1 MSETN
6 TNTNGTNTNTNGTNA
21 DTNVQSNGNNNNA
34 QKNDN
39 TNQQTGTQ
47 QNNNVDVEKVKGD
60 AVAEYLKYLGVE
72 DSESL
77 QAIVKKAKEDEEAN
91 KTDLQKKDD
100 ALTETTKEL
109 VTEREARVIAEA
121 KLSAIQLGAKP
132 ELVDDLVI
140 VAKAKVTKEK
150 DINAVIAEMKDSTNG
165 KIYFVTS
172 DEEENET
179 NKKGTVTRSRV
190 KVKKTTEQNK
200 QGTNG
205 DSNSVDSKYTGT
217 MAERLLAGRK
227 AVKSHYFK

>member
-6 TNTNGTNTNTNGTNA
+6 TNTNGTNTEPNTQNNNA
-21 DTNVQSNGNNNNA
+21 NNNNS
-34 QKNDN
+34 QQNNN
-39 TNQQTGTQ
+39 TNQQTSTQ

-60 AVAEYLKYLGVE
+60 AIAEYLKSLGVE
-72 DSESL
+72 NSDSL

-100 ALTETTKEL
+100 ALTATTKEL
-109 VTEREARVIAEA
+109 VNEREARVIAEA

-140 VAKAKVTKEK
+140 VAKAKVTKDK
-150 DINAVIAEMKDSTNG
+150 DINAVIAEMKDGTNG
-165 KIYFVTS
+165 KIYFAS
-172 DEEENET
+172 DEDET

-190 KVKKTTEQNK
+190 KKTTEQNK
-200 QGTNG
+200 QGTNEN
-205 DSNSVDSKYTGT
+205 SNNGDSKYAGT

>member
-1 MSETN
+1 MSEN
-6 TNTNGTNTNTNGTNA
+6 IDN
-21 DTNVQSNGNNNNA
+21 NVQGTGGDDNTQNN
-34 QKNDN
+34 D
-39 TNQQTGTQ
+39 TNQQTSTQ

-60 AVAEYLKYLGVE
+60 AIAEYLKSLGVE
-72 DSESL
+72 NSDSL

-100 ALTETTKEL
+100 ALTATTKEL

-165 KIYFVTS
+165 KIYFST
-172 DEEENET
+172 DEDET

-190 KVKKTTEQNK
+190 KKATEQNK

-205 DSNSVDSKYTGT
+205 DSKYAGT

>member
-1 MSETN
+1 MSEN
-6 TNTNGTNTNTNGTNA
+6 I
-21 DTNVQSNGNNNNA
+21 DNNA
-34 QKNDN
+34 QGTGGDDNTQNNDN
-39 TNQQTGTQ
+39 NNTQ
-47 QNNNVDVEKVKGD
+47 QSTADKKTNNVDVEKVKGD
-60 AVAEYLKYLGVE
+60 AVAEYLKSLGVE

-100 ALTETTKEL
+100 ALTATTKEL

-165 KIYFVTS
+165 KIYFAT
-172 DEEENET
+172 DEDEA
-179 NKKGTVTRSRV
+179 NKKGTVTRSR
-190 KVKKTTEQNK
+190 VKKTTEQNK

-205 DSNSVDSKYTGT
+205 DSNNGDSKYAGT

>member
-6 TNTNGTNTNTNGTNA
+6 TNTNTNTNGTNGEQ
-21 DTNVQSNGNNNNA
+21 NIQQNNSNNNNS
-34 QKNDN
+34 QQNNN
-39 TNQQTGTQ
+39 TSQQTSTQ
-47 QNNNVDVEKVKGD
+47 QNNNVDVEKVKSD
-60 AVAEYLKYLGVE
+60 AIVEYLKSLGVE
-72 DSESL
+72 NSDSL

-100 ALTETTKEL
+100 ALTATTKEL
-109 VTEREARVIAEA
+109 VNEREARVIAEA

-132 ELVDDLVI
+132 ELVDDLAI
-140 VAKAKVTKEK
+140 VAKAKVTKDK

-165 KIYFVTS
+165 KIYFATS

-190 KVKKTTEQNK
+190 KKTTEQNE
-200 QGTNG
+200 QGTNEN
-205 DSNSVDSKYTGT
+205 SNNGDSKYAGT

>member
-21 DTNVQSNGNNNNA
+21 DTNAQSNGNNNNA

-39 TNQQTGTQ
+39 TNQQTGAQ

-60 AVAEYLKYLGVE
+60 AVAEYLKSLGVE
-72 DSESL
+72 NSESL

-100 ALTETTKEL
+100 ALTATTKEL

-140 VAKAKVTKEK
+140 IAKAKVTKDK

-165 KIYFVTS
+165 KIYFAT
-172 DEEENET
+172 DEDEA
-179 NKKGTVTRSRV
+179 NKNGTVTRSR
-190 KVKKTTEQNK
+190 VKKTTEQNK

-205 DSNSVDSKYTGT
+205 DSNNGDSKYAGT

>member
-1 MSETN
+1 MSE
-6 TNTNGTNTNTNGTNA
+6 TNTNTNGTNA
-21 DTNVQSNGNNNNA
+21 DTNVQNNANNNNA
-34 QKNDN
+34 QQNNN
-39 TNQQTGTQ
+39 TNQQTSTQ

-60 AVAEYLKYLGVE
+60 AVAEYLKSLGVE
-72 DSESL
+72 NSESL

-100 ALTETTKEL
+100 ALTATTKEL

-165 KIYFVTS
+165 KIYFAT
-172 DEEENET
+172 DEDEA
-179 NKKGTVTRSRV
+179 NKNGTVTRSR
-190 KVKKTTEQNK
+190 VKKTTEQNK

-205 DSNSVDSKYTGT
+205 DSNNGDSKYAGT

>member
-1 MSETN
+1 MSE
-6 TNTNGTNTNTNGTNA
+6 TNTNTNGTNA
-21 DTNVQSNGNNNNA
+21 DTNAQSNGNNNNA

-39 TNQQTGTQ
+39 TNQQTGAQ

-60 AVAEYLKYLGVE
+60 AVAEYLKSLGVE
-72 DSESL
+72 NSESL

-100 ALTETTKEL
+100 ALTATTKEL

-140 VAKAKVTKEK
+140 IAKAKVTKDK

-165 KIYFVTS
+165 KIYFST
-172 DEEENET
+172 DEDET
-179 NKKGTVTRSRV
+179 NKKGTVTRSR
-190 KVKKTTEQNK
+190 VKKTTEQNK

-205 DSNSVDSKYTGT
+205 DSNNGDSKYAGT

>member
-1 MSETN
+1 MSEN
-6 TNTNGTNTNTNGTNA
+6 I
-21 DTNVQSNGNNNNA
+21 DNNA
-34 QKNDN
+34 QGTGGDDNTQNND
-39 TNQQTGTQ
+39 TNQQTSTQ

-60 AVAEYLKYLGVE
+60 AVAEYLKSLGVE

-100 ALTETTKEL
+100 ALTATTKEL
-109 VTEREARVIAEA
+109 VTEREERVIAEA

-165 KIYFVTS
+165 KIYFAT
-172 DEEENET
+172 DEDET

-190 KVKKTTEQNK
+190 KKATEQNK

-205 DSNSVDSKYTGT
+205 DSNNGDSKYAGT

>member
-6 TNTNGTNTNTNGTNA
+6 TNTNGTNGETNA
-21 DTNVQSNGNNNNA
+21 QNNINNNNT
-34 QKNDN
+34 QQNNN
-39 TNQQTGTQ
+39 TNQQTSTQ
-47 QNNNVDVEKVKGD
+47 QNANNVDVEKVKGD
-60 AVAEYLKYLGVE
+60 AVAEYLKSLGVE

-100 ALTETTKEL
+100 ALTATTKEL

-150 DINAVIAEMKDSTNG
+150 DINAVIAEMKDSING
-165 KIYFVTS
+165 KIYFAT
-172 DEEENET
+172 DEDEA
-179 NKKGTVTRSRV
+179 NKKGTVTRSR
-190 KVKKTTEQNK
+190 VKKTTEQNK

-205 DSNSVDSKYTGT
+205 DSNNGDSKYAGT

>member
-1 MSETN
+1 MPEVN
-6 TNTNGTNTNTNGTNA
+6 TNTNGTNGDQNA
-21 DTNVQSNGNNNNA
+21 QSNNANNNN
-34 QKNDN
+34 
-39 TNQQTGTQ
+39 TQ
-47 QNNNVDVEKVKGD
+47 QNNNTSQQTNTQQNSNVDVEKVKGD
-60 AVAEYLKYLGVE
+60 AITEYLKSLGVE
-72 DSESL
+72 NSESL

-100 ALTETTKEL
+100 ALTATTKEL
-109 VTEREARVIAEA
+109 VNEREARVIAEA

-140 VAKAKVTKEK
+140 VAKAKVTKDK

-165 KIYFVTS
+165 KIYFAS
-172 DEEENET
+172 EEDET

-190 KVKKTTEQNK
+190 KKTTEQNK
-200 QGTNG
+200 NTNGESNNG
-205 DSNSVDSKYTGT
+205 DSKYAGT

>member
-6 TNTNGTNTNTNGTNA
+6 TNTNGTNTEPNTQNNNA
-21 DTNVQSNGNNNNA
+21 NNNNS
-34 QKNDN
+34 QQNNN
-39 TNQQTGTQ
+39 TNQQTSTQ

-60 AVAEYLKYLGVE
+60 AIAEYLKFLGVE
-72 DSESL
+72 NSDSL

-100 ALTETTKEL
+100 ALTATTKEL
-109 VTEREARVIAEA
+109 VDEREARVIAEA

-140 VAKAKVTKEK
+140 VAKAKVTKDK

-172 DEEENET
+172 DEEEDET

-190 KVKKTTEQNK
+190 NKTTEQNN
-200 QGTNG
+200 QNTNGESNNG
-205 DSNSVDSKYTGT
+205 DSKYAGT

>member
-1 MSETN
+1 MSEVNTNTN
-6 TNTNGTNTNTNGTNA
+6 TNTNGTNGEQNTQNNNA
-21 DTNVQSNGNNNNA
+21 NNNNA
-34 QKNDN
+34 QQNNN
-39 TNQQTGTQ
+39 TSQQTSTQ
-47 QNNNVDVEKVKGD
+47 QNSNVDVEKVKGD
-60 AVAEYLKYLGVE
+60 AIAEYLKSLGVE
-72 DSESL
+72 NSESL

-100 ALTETTKEL
+100 ALTATTKEL
-109 VTEREARVIAEA
+109 VDEREARVIAEA

-140 VAKAKVTKEK
+140 VAKAKVTKDK

-165 KIYFVTS
+165 KIYFATS

-190 KVKKTTEQNK
+190 KKATEQNK
-200 QGTNG
+200 QGTNEN
-205 DSNSVDSKYTGT
+205 SNNGDSKYAGT

>member
-6 TNTNGTNTNTNGTNA
+6 TSTDAQNNE
-21 DTNVQSNGNNNNA
+21 NNNNE
-34 QKNDN
+34 QQNNN
-39 TNQQTGTQ
+39 TNQQTSTQ

-60 AVAEYLKYLGVE
+60 AIAEYLKSLGVE
-72 DSESL
+72 NSDSL

-100 ALTETTKEL
+100 ALTATTKEL
-109 VTEREARVIAEA
+109 VDEREARVIAEA

-140 VAKAKVTKEK
+140 VAKAKVTKDK
-150 DINAVIAEMKDSTNG
+150 DINAVIAEMKDSING

-179 NKKGTVTRSRV
+179 NKKRTVTRSR
-190 KVKKTTEQNK
+190 VKKTTEQNK
-200 QGTNG
+200 QGTNEN
-205 DSNSVDSKYTGT
+205 SNNGDSKYAGT

>member
-6 TNTNGTNTNTNGTNA
+6 TNT
-21 DTNVQSNGNNNNA
+21 DVQNNENNNNE
-34 QKNDN
+34 QQNNN
-39 TNQQTGTQ
+39 TNQQTSTQ
-47 QNNNVDVEKVKGD
+47 QNANNVDVEKVKGD
-60 AVAEYLKYLGVE
+60 AVAEYLKSLGVE

-100 ALTETTKEL
+100 ALTATTKEL

-165 KIYFVTS
+165 KIYFAT
-172 DEEENET
+172 DEDET

-190 KVKKTTEQNK
+190 KKATEQNK

-205 DSNSVDSKYTGT
+205 DSNNGDSKYAGT

>member
-6 TNTNGTNTNTNGTNA
+6 TNTNGTNGETNA
-21 DTNVQSNGNNNNA
+21 QNNINNNNT
-34 QKNDN
+34 QQNNN
-39 TNQQTGTQ
+39 TNQQTSTQ
-47 QNNNVDVEKVKGD
+47 QNANNVDVEKVKGD
-60 AVAEYLKYLGVE
+60 AVAEYLKSLGVE

-100 ALTETTKEL
+100 ALTATTKEL

-140 VAKAKVTKEK
+140 IAKAKVTKDK

-165 KIYFVTS
+165 KIYFAT
-172 DEEENET
+172 EEDET

-190 KVKKTTEQNK
+190 KRTAEQNK
-200 QGTNG
+200 QSTNENSNNG
-205 DSNSVDSKYTGT
+205 DSKYAGT

>member
-6 TNTNGTNTNTNGTNA
+6 TNTNGTNGEQNIQQNN
-21 DTNVQSNGNNNNA
+21 SNNNNS
-34 QKNDN
+34 QQNNN
-39 TNQQTGTQ
+39 TSQQTSTQ

-60 AVAEYLKYLGVE
+60 AIAEYLKSLGVE
-72 DSESL
+72 NSDSL

-100 ALTETTKEL
+100 ELTATIKEL
-109 VTEREARVIAEA
+109 VNEREARVIAEA

-140 VAKAKVTKEK
+140 VAKAKVTKDK

-165 KIYFVTS
+165 KIYFAS
-172 DEEENET
+172 EEDET

-190 KVKKTTEQNK
+190 KKATEQNK
-200 QGTNG
+200 QGTNEN
-205 DSNSVDSKYTGT
+205 SNNGDSKYAGT

>member
-1 MSETN
+1 MSE
-6 TNTNGTNTNTNGTNA
+6 TNTNTNGTNA
-21 DTNVQSNGNNNNA
+21 DTNVQNNINNNNT
-34 QKNDN
+34 QQNNN
-39 TNQQTGTQ
+39 TNQQTSTQ
-47 QNNNVDVEKVKGD
+47 QNANNVDVEKVKGD
-60 AVAEYLKYLGVE
+60 AVAEYLKSLGVE

-100 ALTETTKEL
+100 ALTAITKEL

-165 KIYFVTS
+165 KTYFAT
-172 DEEENET
+172 DEDET
-179 NKKGTVTRSRV
+179 NKKGTVTRSR
-190 KVKKTTEQNK
+190 VKKTTEQNK

-205 DSNSVDSKYTGT
+205 DSNNGDSKYAGT

>member
-6 TNTNGTNTNTNGTNA
+6 TNGTNEE
-21 DTNVQSNGNNNNA
+21 TNVQNNANNNNA
-34 QKNDN
+34 QQNDN
-39 TNQQTGTQ
+39 TNQQTSTQ

-60 AVAEYLKYLGVE
+60 AVAEYLKSLGVE
-72 DSESL
+72 DLESL

-100 ALTETTKEL
+100 ALTATTKEL

-140 VAKAKVTKEK
+140 IAKAKVTKEK

-165 KIYFVTS
+165 KIYFST
-172 DEEENET
+172 DEDET
-179 NKKGTVTRSRV
+179 NKNGTVTRSR
-190 KVKKTTEQNK
+190 VKKTTEQNK

-205 DSNSVDSKYTGT
+205 DSKYAGT

>member
-1 MSETN
+1 MPEVN
-6 TNTNGTNTNTNGTNA
+6 TNTNGTNVDQNA
-21 DTNVQSNGNNNNA
+21 QNNNANNNNNS
-34 QKNDN
+34 QQSNN
-39 TNQQTGTQ
+39 TNQQTNTQ

-60 AVAEYLKYLGVE
+60 AIAEYLKSLGVE
-72 DSESL
+72 NSDSL

-100 ALTETTKEL
+100 ALTATTKEL

-165 KIYFVTS
+165 KIYFAT
-172 DEEENET
+172 EEDET
-179 NKKGTVTRSRV
+179 NKKGTVTRSR
-190 KVKKTTEQNK
+190 VKKTTEQNK

-205 DSNSVDSKYTGT
+205 DSNNGDSKYAGT

>member
-6 TNTNGTNTNTNGTNA
+6 TNTNGTNTEPNTQNNNA
-21 DTNVQSNGNNNNA
+21 NNNNS
-34 QKNDN
+34 QQNNN
-39 TNQQTGTQ
+39 TNQQTSTQ

-60 AVAEYLKYLGVE
+60 AIAEYLKSLGVE
-72 DSESL
+72 NSDSL

-100 ALTETTKEL
+100 ALTATTKEL
-109 VTEREARVIAEA
+109 VNEREARVIAEA

-140 VAKAKVTKEK
+140 VAKAKVTKDK

-165 KIYFVTS
+165 KIYFAS
-172 DEEENET
+172 DEDET

-190 KVKKTTEQNK
+190 KKTTEQNK
-200 QGTNG
+200 QGTNEN
-205 DSNSVDSKYTGT
+205 SNNGDSKYAGT

>member
-1 MSETN
+1 MSEN
-6 TNTNGTNTNTNGTNA
+6 I
-21 DTNVQSNGNNNNA
+21 DNNA
-34 QKNDN
+34 QGTGGDDNTQNNDN
-39 TNQQTGTQ
+39 NNTQ
-47 QNNNVDVEKVKGD
+47 QSTADKKTNNVDVEKVKGD
-60 AVAEYLKYLGVE
+60 AVAEYLKSLGVE

-100 ALTETTKEL
+100 ALTATTKEL

-150 DINAVIAEMKDSTNG
+150 DINAVIVEMKDSTNG
-165 KIYFVTS
+165 KIYFTT
-172 DEEENET
+172 DEDEA
-179 NKKGTVTRSRV
+179 NKKGTVTRSR
-190 KVKKTTEQNK
+190 VKKTTEQNK

-205 DSNSVDSKYTGT
+205 DSNNGDSKYAGT

>member
-6 TNTNGTNTNTNGTNA
+6 TNT
-21 DTNVQSNGNNNNA
+21 DVQNNENNNNE
-34 QKNDN
+34 QQNNN
-39 TNQQTGTQ
+39 TNQQTNAQ

-60 AVAEYLKYLGVE
+60 AIAEYLKSLGVE
-72 DSESL
+72 NSDSL
-77 QAIVKKAKEDEEAN
+77 QAIVKKAKKDEEAN

-100 ALTETTKEL
+100 ALTATTKEL
-109 VTEREARVIAEA
+109 VNEREARVIAEA

-140 VAKAKVTKEK
+140 VAKAKVTKDKE
-150 DINAVIAEMKDSTNG
+150 INAVIAEMKDSTNG
-165 KIYFVTS
+165 KIYFAS
-172 DEEENET
+172 EEDET

-190 KVKKTTEQNK
+190 KKATEQNK
-200 QGTNG
+200 QGTNEN
-205 DSNSVDSKYTGT
+205 SNNENSKYAGT

>member
-6 TNTNGTNTNTNGTNA
+6 TNTNGTNGETNA
-21 DTNVQSNGNNNNA
+21 QNNINNNNT
-34 QKNDN
+34 QQNNN
-39 TNQQTGTQ
+39 TNQQTSTQ
-47 QNNNVDVEKVKGD
+47 QNANNVDVEKVKGD
-60 AVAEYLKYLGVE
+60 AVAEYLKSLGVE

-100 ALTETTKEL
+100 ALTATTKEL

-150 DINAVIAEMKDSTNG
+150 DINAVIAEMKDSING
-165 KIYFVTS
+165 KIYFAT
-172 DEEENET
+172 DEDET

-190 KVKKTTEQNK
+190 KKATEQNK

-205 DSNSVDSKYTGT
+205 DSNNGDSKYAGT

>member
-6 TNTNGTNTNTNGTNA
+6 TNT
-21 DTNVQSNGNNNNA
+21 DVQNNENNNNE
-34 QKNDN
+34 QQNNN
-39 TNQQTGTQ
+39 TNQQTNEQ

-60 AVAEYLKYLGVE
+60 AIAEYLKSLGVE
-72 DSESL
+72 NSDSL

-100 ALTETTKEL
+100 ALTATTKEL
-109 VTEREARVIAEA
+109 VNEREARVIAEA

-140 VAKAKVTKEK
+140 VAKAKVTKDKE
-150 DINAVIAEMKDSTNG
+150 INAVIAEMKDSTNG
-165 KIYFVTS
+165 KIYFVS
-172 DEEENET
+172 EEDET

-190 KVKKTTEQNK
+190 KKATEQNK
-200 QGTNG
+200 QGTNEN
-205 DSNSVDSKYTGT
+205 SNNGDSKYAGT

>member
-6 TNTNGTNTNTNGTNA
+6 TNT
-21 DTNVQSNGNNNNA
+21 DVQNNENNNNE
-34 QKNDN
+34 QQNNN
-39 TNQQTGTQ
+39 TNQQTSTQ

-60 AVAEYLKYLGVE
+60 AIAEYLKSLGVE
-72 DSESL
+72 NSDSL

-100 ALTETTKEL
+100 ALTATTKEL

-140 VAKAKVTKEK
+140 IAKAKVTKEK

-165 KIYFVTS
+165 KIYFAT
-172 DEEENET
+172 DEDET

-190 KVKKTTEQNK
+190 KKTAEQNK
-200 QGTNG
+200 QGTNDG
-205 DSNSVDSKYTGT
+205 SNNGNSKYAGT

>member
-1 MSETN
+1 MSETD
-6 TNTNGTNTNTNGTNA
+6 TNTNGTNGEQNIQQNN
-21 DTNVQSNGNNNNA
+21 SNNNSSQQN
-34 QKNDN
+34 NN
-39 TNQQTGTQ
+39 TSQQTSTQ

-60 AVAEYLKYLGVE
+60 AVAEYLKSLGVE
-72 DSESL
+72 NSDSL

-100 ALTETTKEL
+100 ALTATTKEL
-109 VTEREARVIAEA
+109 VDEREARVIAEA

-150 DINAVIAEMKDSTNG
+150 DINAVIVEMKDSTNG
-165 KIYFVTS
+165 KIYFAT
-172 DEEENET
+172 EEDET
-179 NKKGTVTRSRV
+179 NKKGTVTRSR
-190 KVKKTTEQNK
+190 VKKTTEQNK

-205 DSNSVDSKYTGT
+205 DSNNGDSKYSGT

-227 AVKSHYFK
+227 AVKSYYFK